1 MVRRTGSRPALDAME
16 GGHMT
21 TDLALDEPA
30 DAADA
35 ADAADEMLSG
45 THRLAHNQLRLLTAR
60 QGPLQAAAAALAT

>member
-1 MVRRTGSRPALDAME
+1 
-16 GGHMT
+16 MT
-21 TDLALDEPA
+21 ADLALDEPA